1 MVDGRTFA
9 DMVASRWSIHED
21 MGVDGPT
28 FEIARLKS
36 VVWRCYRSL
45 DGETRARLEQYKEE
59 GLELHISLTG

>member
-1 MVDGRTFA
+1 MVDGRSFA
-9 DMVASRWSIHED
+9 DMVASRWRIHGD

-45 DGETRARLEQYKEE
+45 DGETRLVWSNTRRKDWNYIYPDKL
-59 GLELHISLTG
+59 